1 MAIATLTPLTLD
13 ELDQVA
19 GGLSDPDKT
28 QPVPDGTTQ
37 GADGAAFA
45 QTQAE
50 TPQDRFA
57 GLMQDFGDNRTLD
70 QSTPQE
76 IAALSSDIADGR
88 LDAQLGTLVDTVGQL
103 DATKDAP
110 ELAKLAG
117 ALLDRFADFGNSD
130 RPAALAGLLDKP
142 AFQPDKLVALSDSLL
157 DSEPRA
163 GIALLVDATQAY
175 DDAGRTTPAD
185 SLRDALADQ
194 LGEVLTDAAG
204 DGDAALA
211 STIAWTSEALEGT
224 KGAAWTM
231 VDALLDAPANDR
243 TEAALSQSLSAALK
257 SDLDP
262 QVAGRL
268 LADGV
273 VTPNALAVGLLQN
286 YDPVTDNPAAFEAE
300 LKAIA
305 AEAGT
310 ARAGFEAIVRAT
322 TFEAL
327 VRESVDGTLDAA
339 ELKQAA
345 GLLLADRS
353 LPADALDD
361 RTLLPVFKEIGT
373 TLANTVNSLTFPPTM
388 KMGQV
393 DALRVTQ
400 FNALAAQLH
409 DLGDAG
415 PAAIAQALVTMVQT
429 ANNGRSIDLLSLVR
443 AVSDSPL
450 ATLVVAV
457 GLATQLPSNTY
468 NRVGQLSVIMA
479 TALNGDG
486 AVDTLSQAVL
496 KGEIDGIAAEKLIAD
511 LAARSG
517 ITTPGLVAW
526 RQAELAAAVA
536 EGGNLTSQIVLD
548 LKADLAAKPSPLIAA
563 AAQHWASAGA
573 NETLQ
578 DLIVMA
584 EAVDA
589 DVNALLVR
597 VFTEGKVT
605 ANVEQML
612 ALVPRA
618 IAGLIAEG
626 QFSADE
632 ARSLVR
638 SACTALSVGTG
649 ATNAGWISYV
659 AELSEARLVSAAAS
673 QTTSDPDAGSELREL
688 RDEYCAAVAG
698 GFRAMDV
705 VRAMQ
710 GSAYNATQIIEL
722 INAIGAASSTFSG
735 SLMVDVLTQLGPGS
749 DPGGKN
755 ASNSWQ
761 FRDELRAELNRV
773 LTGDAATQAS
783 WVSALQQAVSGGQQS
798 AAEIVDQLELIVENA
813 FARERL
819 SATGDHYNM
828 NDAARLSIRNVWDG
842 LDRLVAAT
850 GVALLA
856 NAGTSAAARGA
867 ALDWFREQT
876 PGGQAA
882 ILSALPANHAERA
895 TLNAMAAAQ
904 LDNFDW
910 AAERRNVEQTISIG
924 NYAENSS
931 KWAMFKAEQARD
943 DLRGAVQ
950 LARLVGE
957 SALDPILDMA
967 RAWQVMPTDTITP
980 ALSHVRNA
988 VALVAFE
995 TLTAARDN
1003 AAFGDALA
1011 QEVKT
1016 REETSVQ
1023 VRADIEAVR
1032 TLALTARDGLLDSQR
1047 SSIGSQFYLS
1057 ATAWAVLI
1065 ENVSSGFT
1073 AGLVRAGMPN
1083 EAAALFVAGIDSG
1096 AGLAS
1101 LNGIT
1106 SRNQAQLA
1114 LQALV
1119 NEAGRLGASV
1129 DHVLVSALDPANHV
1143 PPDCM
1148 DAARAMLQAR
1158 FADSKVVS
1166 DLVTEVRQGDMS
1178 AAAAFEV
1185 LREAAAYTN
1194 RSFGSLL
1201 AGMLDSVETTDTKTY
1216 GILANAL
1223 QVYGGGNLA
1232 MALGGDVLAGRIDA
1246 AGAIAATLEI
1256 GQATKF
1262 NVDLL
1267 SALVVGAG
1275 KTAIATDLAARA
1287 IAEMPKFADMKTEA
1301 GQTAISHALDQIRN
1315 TLAINNL
1322 PLATANIAALTALA
1336 GLYVAGGVNAGDIG
1350 QLIDQFDGKIPD
1362 AGLVSLL
1369 DTINGLPDSPRQDA
1383 LEYLV
1388 SDRLADRVESGA
1400 LFTDAI
1406 AAIQATVRSGIGI
1419 ENAAATAVLQMIE
1432 KAVAGAAYSGYVD
1445 EAVKHGATAAVAAAR
1460 ADALVAESVLLHQAT
1475 GAYQLFKAADAVNN
1489 GAAPAYVLW
1498 LINAN
1503 DQTNRDLVMGG
1514 MWMEMATKIGPDGTV
1529 PADVQARYTAMQNE
1543 LMEPELTAL
1552 AGGLRA
1558 ALANPAAFEAAK
1570 MAAAASIAADIGR
1583 ITSRFASEVHDV
1595 SNSSA
1600 AAAVTTGD
1608 SSADLRD
1615 EIIAHGTQWAVVLGS
1630 AYRNYL
1636 ASGPSGIAMSVA
1648 FGVTAQLL
1656 KIEAFRDFIGEGIAM
1671 PLDLGLKAMAM
1682 ARAVVVEG
1690 MTVWTNGQID
1700 AAMGAWEGT
1709 NDFFSGIA
1717 DGDVAAAG
1725 EALLKLADDINTLLN
1740 FTDFRGQFE
1749 VMKAMIN
1756 KAVEQITIAFS
1767 ALAEAIDGLYEAD
1780 KQYDRT
1786 HKLGM
1791 SFL

>member
-1 MAIATLTPLTLD
+1 MAITNLTPLTLD
-13 ELDQVA
+13 ELDQIA

-28 QPVPDGTTQ
+28 QLPPDGTTQ
-37 GADGAAFA
+37 SADGAAFE
-45 QTQAE
+45 QTQTE

-57 GLMQDFGDNRTLD
+57 GLMQDFGADHTLN
-70 QSTPQE
+70 QSTPQQ
-76 IAALSSDIADGR
+76 IAALSGDIADGK
-88 LDAQLGTLVDTVGQL
+88 LDTQLGTLVDTVGQL

-110 ELAKLAG
+110 ELAKLAS
-117 ALLDRFADFGNSD
+117 ALLDRFADFGNAD

-157 DSEPRA
+157 DSEPRTA
-163 GIALLVDATQAY
+163 IALLADATQAF
-175 DDAGRTTPAD
+175 DDAGRTAPAD
-185 SLRDALADQ
+185 TLRDATADQ
-194 LGEVLTDAAG
+194 LGEVLTDAAA
-204 DGDAALA
+204 DGDKALA
-211 STIAWTSEALEGT
+211 DTISWANQALEGT

-231 VDALLDAPANDR
+231 VDALLDTPATDR
-243 TEAALSQSLSAALK
+243 TEAALAQALSAALK

-262 QVAGRL
+262 GVAGRL
-268 LADGV
+268 LAEGV
-273 VTPNALAVGLLQN
+273 VTPNALAAGLLQN
-286 YDPVTDNPAAFEAE
+286 YDPVTDNPAVFEAE

-305 AEAGT
+305 LEAGT
-310 ARAGFEAIVRAT
+310 ARAGFEAILRAT

-327 VRESVDGTLDAA
+327 VRESADGTLDAA

-353 LPADALDD
+353 LPTDALDD
-361 RTLLPVFKEIGT
+361 RVLLPVFKAIGE

-415 PAAIAQALVTMVQT
+415 PAAITQALVTMVQT
-429 ANNGRSIDLLSLVR
+429 ANIGRSIDLLSLVR

-486 AVDTLSQAVL
+486 AVDTLSEAVL
-496 KGEIDGIAAEKLIAD
+496 KGEIDGIAADKLISD
-511 LAARSG
+511 LAARAG

-526 RQAELAAAVA
+526 RQAELAMAVA
-536 EGGNLTSQIVLD
+536 EGGDTSSQIVLD
-548 LKADLAAKPSPLIAA
+548 LKADLAASPSPLIAA
-563 AAQHWASAGA
+563 AVQRWASPGA
-573 NETLQ
+573 NETLK
-578 DLIVMA
+578 DLIEMA
-584 EAVDA
+584 DAVDA
-589 DVNALLVR
+589 DVSALLVR

-605 ANVEQML
+605 ADVGAMA
-612 ALVPRA
+612 ALVPLA

-626 QFSADE
+626 ELTADD
-632 ARSLVR
+632 ARAMVR
-638 SACTALSVGTG
+638 SACSALVVSAG
-649 ATNAGWISYV
+649 ADALNARIA
-659 AELSEARLVSAAAS
+659 AELSEARLVVAANA
-673 QTTSDPDAGSELREL
+673 QTTIDADAGSQLREL
-688 RDEYCAAVAG
+688 RDEYRAAVANG
-698 GFRAMDV
+698 TQAMDV
-705 VRAMQ
+705 IRA
-710 GSAYNATQIIEL
+710 GWHPAHAVGIIEV
-722 INAIGAASSTFSG
+722 ITTMGAASSTFVG
-735 SLMVDVLTQLGPGS
+735 SPIVDALEELGAGTGA
-749 DPGGKN
+749 GGKQ
-755 ASNSWQ
+755 ASDSWQ
-761 FRDELRAELNRV
+761 YRDALRTELNRV
-773 LTGDAATQAS
+773 LTGDAATQAG
-783 WVSALQQAVSGGQQS
+783 WVSALQQAVSGGQQN
-798 AAEIVDQLELIVENA
+798 AAEIVAELELIVENA

-819 SATGDHYNM
+819 STTGDHFNM
-828 NDAARLSIRNVWDG
+828 NDAARLSVRNMWDG

-856 NAGTSAAARGA
+856 NAGTSATARAA

-895 TLNAMAAAQ
+895 TLNTMAAAQ
-904 LDNFDW
+904 LDTYDW

-931 KWAMFKAEQARD
+931 KWVMFKAEQARD

-957 SALDPILDMA
+957 SALDPIVDMA
-967 RAWQVMPTDTITP
+967 RAWRVMPTDTVS
-980 ALSHVRNA
+980 AELSHVRNA

-995 TLTAARDN
+995 TLSAARGN
-1003 AAFGDALA
+1003 AAFGDARA

-1016 REETSVQ
+1016 REATSAQ
-1023 VRADIEAVR
+1023 VRADIATVH
-1032 TLALTARDGLLDSQR
+1032 TLALQARNGLLDSQYT
-1047 SSIGSQFYLS
+1047 INSQYYLS
-1057 ATAWAVLI
+1057 ANNWTVLV
-1065 ENVSSGFT
+1065 NDVTSGFT

-1083 EAAALFVAGIDSG
+1083 EAAALFVTGIESG

-1106 SRNQAQLA
+1106 SRYQAALA
-1114 LQALV
+1114 LEALIG
-1119 NEAGRLGASV
+1119 EAVRLGASV
-1129 DHVLVSALDPANHV
+1129 DHVLVSALDPANRL
-1143 PPDCM
+1143 PPDST
-1148 DAARAMLQAR
+1148 DAARAILQTR
-1158 FADSKVVS
+1158 FDQGKVGS
-1166 DLVTEVRQGDMS
+1166 DLVAEVKQGDMS
-1178 AAAAFEV
+1178 AAAALEV
-1185 LREAAAYTN
+1185 LRDAATYAN

-1201 AGMLDSVETTDTKTY
+1201 AGVLDGAQNSDTKTY
-1216 GILANAL
+1216 GILSNAAEA
-1223 QVYGGGNLA
+1223 YGAGGLA
-1232 MALGGDVLAGRIDA
+1232 LGLGGDVAAGRIDA

-1256 GQATKF
+1256 AQALKCSA
-1262 NVDLL
+1262 DLL
-1267 SALVVGAG
+1267 SALLVGAG

-1287 IAEMPKFADMKTEA
+1287 IAELPKFAALATEA
-1301 GQTAISHALDQIRN
+1301 GRADISGALDAIRN

-1322 PLATANIAALTALA
+1322 PLATANTAALTALA
-1336 GLYVAGGVNAGDIG
+1336 GLYVAGAVNAGDIG
-1350 QLIDQFDGKIPD
+1350 QLIDQFDGRIPD
-1362 AGLVSLL
+1362 AGLVAML
-1369 DTINGLPDSPRQDA
+1369 DTINSLPDSARQDA

-1400 LFTDAI
+1400 LFTDAL
-1406 AAIQATVRSGIGI
+1406 AAIQATVRSGTGI
-1419 ENAAATAVLQMIE
+1419 DDAAATAILQMIE
-1432 KAVAGAAYSGYVD
+1432 KAVAGAAYSGYFD
-1445 EAVKHGATAAVAAAR
+1445 EAIKHGAPTTAVAAAR
-1460 ADALVAESVLLHQAT
+1460 ADALVAESMLLHQAT
-1475 GAYQLFKAADAVNN
+1475 GAYQLFKAADAVNV

-1498 LINAN
+1498 LINTH

-1514 MWMEMATKIGPDGTV
+1514 MWMEMATKVGADGTL

-1543 LMEPELTAL
+1543 LMAPELRAL
-1552 AGGLRA
+1552 EGGLRA
-1558 ALANPAAFEAAK
+1558 ALGNPAAFEAAK
-1570 MAAAASIAADIGR
+1570 TAAAASIAADIGR
-1583 ITSRFASEVHDV
+1583 ITSRFSSEVHDV

-1608 SSADLRD
+1608 SGANLRD
-1615 EIIAHGTQWAVVLGS
+1615 EVIAQGTQWAVMLGS

-1648 FGVTAQLL
+1648 CGVTAQLL

-1671 PLDLGLKAMAM
+1671 PLDLGLKALGMV
-1682 ARAVVVEG
+1682 RSVVVEG

-1709 NDFFSGIA
+1709 NDFFSNLGS
-1717 DGDVAAAG
+1717 GNVAAAG
-1725 EALLKLADDINTLLN
+1725 EALLKLADDLNTLFN
-1740 FTDFRGQFE
+1740 VTDFRGQYE
-1749 VMKAMIN
+1749 VMKAMIT
-1756 KAVEQITIAFS
+1756 KAVEQIGIAFN
-1767 ALAEAIDGLYEAD
+1767 ALADAILGFRESDL
-1780 KQYDRT
+1780 QYDRN